1 MKTILLLFLL
11 TTSFALQAQDEK
23 KEAVTP
29 SNMEAAKPKEEP
41 HPLYIVDGEKKIAA
55 QKIGEEK
62 KDIDVFLNL
71 NAEDIESIQVFKG
84 KDAIEKYGDEGKNG
98 VILITTKNPKSKKE
112 NPKQ

>member
-1 MKTILLLFLL
+1 MKTLLLLFLF

-23 KEAVTP
+23 KESVT
-29 SNMEAAKPKEEP
+29 SKKNEEVKPKEEP

-55 QKIGEEK
+55 QEPGEKK
-62 KDIDVFLNL
+62 KDIDVLLNL
-71 NAEDIESIQVFKG
+71 NTEDIESIQVFKG

-98 VILITTKNPKSKKE
+98 VLLITTKNPKSKKE

>member
-1 MKTILLLFLL
+1 MKTILLLFLF

-29 SNMEAAKPKEEP
+29 SKMEAAKPKEEP

-55 QKIGEEK
+55 QEPGEKK
-62 KDIDVFLNL
+62 KDIDALLNL
-71 NAEDIESIQVFKG
+71 NPQDIESIQVFKG
-84 KDAIEKYGDEGKNG
+84 EDAIAKYGDEGKNG
-98 VILITTKNPKSKKE
+98 VLLITTKNPKSKKE

>member
-11 TTSFALQAQDEK
+11 TSFALQAQEEQKEIASSPK
-23 KEAVTP
+23 KEVVKP
-29 SNMEAAKPKEEP
+29 SEEL

-55 QKIGEEK
+55 QKFGEKK
-62 KDIDVFLNL
+62 KDIDVLLNL
-71 NAEDIESIQVFKG
+71 NTEDIESIQVFKD

-98 VILITTKNPKSKKE
+98 VVLITTKNAKSKKE